1 MAPPY
6 VVSWNQWGSIP
17 PSDTRRQ
24 QMQIFKAALECHI
37 VAGFCAASI
46 STTSNDT
53 AKGNSLMIPLYLALL
68 PAFASAYTFNFTSI
82 PQQCENLDISIAGSG
97 KPPYSVTI
105 IPFGPSPL
113 ENNTEVRRIFQTS
126 FSGSSTSFNL
136 PYPADSQ
143 FVAVVSDS
151 SGFGSGGTSIAA
163 TVLSSSAPVCYN
175 TTEVSPAWAFS
186 IVPANQLVECSPT
199 RIWWNP
205 SVVQGTPTFQGVIP
219 GGQSFS
225 IPESNFSTVPE
236 EGYGFD
242 WTPSVRIGTTVILV
256 GSDNSGAGTGGSGLY
271 IVSQGSSQSCL
282 DASSPSSTPGSP
294 AGGTYPTSTSGAGV
308 GDGNSGSSGSHTNV
322 GAIVGGVIGGVGGAI
337 VLAVLLLLFLR
348 HRKRASQT
356 PKERPV
362 DLLNDTSDH
371 DHDDG
376 GLPQYYEPEPYVMP
390 EPTVLSTAEG
400 SSQAGSERRQ
410 TLLSMPSGLRPGTP
424 DSLGMR
430 SGTTGSR
437 KSPAPPTLRAVN
449 IVQHEDAGPPEPAD
463 QEEEPET
470 IELPPAYTNLRKQP
484 PTQAGTVVRAIDQN
498 HSLVMDNSPRISW
511 HFSFT
516 CIALGTVPP
525 YYALAGPRLLGAST
539 QDG

>member
-1 MAPPY
+1 MNTPQTMALG
-6 VVSWNQWGSIP
+6 WGS
-17 PSDTRRQ
+17 
-24 QMQIFKAALECHI
+24 LI
-37 VAGFCAASI
+37 VAAGVSYYFARQNINERRKLQEDAGQRPSEKLDWRARIAQEEKQAEGAAGGSPEG
-46 STTSNDT
+46 TLVNDVS
-53 AKGNSLMIPLYLALL
+53 GALS
-68 PAFASAYTFNFTSI
+68 ASASATVEAYLPRSCAYFNLRERATLAGSI
-82 PQQCENLDISIAGSG
+82 EDWCGCGGLLLFRSRILPRSG

-484 PTQAGTVVRAIDQN
+484 PTQAGVSA
-498 HSLVMDNSPRISW
+498 
-511 HFSFT
+511 
-516 CIALGTVPP
+516 
-525 YYALAGPRLLGAST
+525 
-539 QDG
+539 